1 VVSRANVRKLLGVV
15 VLEDLLRA
23 YGVPQAS
30 GNTDSSEQEAS

>member
-1 VVSRANVRKLLGVV
+1 

-30 GNTDSSEQEAS
+30 WNNGSSAPEAS